1 MKENKKDFKQ
11 FICSPIGKYIMIA
24 FMYVLFFG
32 IFGIIIGVLDDME
45 FLAFIYA
52 ALFIYFGW
60 KALNFIQPNVFLIMP
75 IGGWVIYGIIKA
87 ILAFFI
93 GIFAAPF
100 SIANIIATKIQQ
112 STRDYIE

>member
-1 MKENKKDFKQ
+1 MKENKKDFRQ

-32 IFGIIIGVLDDME
+32 IFGMITILMDDMG

-93 GIFAAPF
+93 GIFVAPF
-100 SIANIIATKIQQ
+100 SIANIIATKIQS
-112 STRDYIE
+112 STNNVE